1 MRGFFKRKSSKI
13 TIGIAVSLV
22 VVTLVCGLM
31 GSWMSPQS
39 SILGAITTPLQRLA
53 SSVSNGIS
61 DFFDA
66 QRQVEELEKEN
77 NELRERIQ
85 ELTSSLIDYDQYKL
99 DNEFYSEFLEIK
111 EKNPDYQFQPAT
123 VIARDPA
130 NAFYSFTIDRGTLDG
145 ISPHSPVITADGLVG
160 YISEAGPSFST
171 VITVVDPSLK
181 VGAMD
186 SRTRDIGMVA
196 GNVSDS
202 YDGQCRMSYLSRS
215 SSVSVGD
222 FVITSGSG
230 GIFPQG
236 LLIGTVSELGR
247 ESTDISMYAVIEPVV
262 DFESVRDVMVITS
275 FGTQDS
281 LVSGEGE

>member
-1 MRGFFKRKSSKI
+1 MRGFTKRKGFKVI
-13 TIGIAVSLV
+13 LGVAAALVAVTIVAAVV
-22 VVTLVCGLM
+22 
-31 GSWMSPQS
+31 GSWVSPQS
-39 SILGAITTPLQRLA
+39 SIIGAITTPLQRLA
-53 SSVSNGIS
+53 ASMGNGIS

-66 QRQVEELEKEN
+66 QRQVEALEEEN
-77 NELRERIQ
+77 NELRQKIQ
-85 ELTSSLIDYDQYKL
+85 EMTSSLIDYDKYRL
-99 DNEFYSEFLEIK
+99 DNEFYSEFLGIK
-111 EKNPDYQFQPAT
+111 EAHPDYQFQPAT

-196 GNVSDS
+196 GGVSS
-202 YDGQCRMSYLSRS
+202 TYGGECRMSYLPRS

-222 FVITSGSG
+222 FIITSGSG
-230 GIFPQG
+230 GVFPQG

-247 ESTDISMYAVIEPVV
+247 ETTDISMYAVIKPAV
-262 DFESVRDVMVITS
+262 DFESLRDVMVITS
-275 FGTQDS
+275 FDGQGS
-281 LVSGEGE
+281 LSSGEGE